1 MGMRHHI
8 LALGL
13 LLGRL
18 APLSAQF
25 RVPEV
30 YTVDQAHSLL
40 DFTTRL
46 VGFNRVRGTFG
57 TWQADFVYDPAA
69 PLSGFVSF
77 IAEASSIATQV
88 EERDQD
94 LKGANFFDV
103 ARFPLL
109 RFEGHVGSVAGTT
122 LQIEGKLT
130 IRDSTRTLRF
140 PLELVTSEAT
150 DPFGN
155 RRLVFAGK
163 VTLNRRDFGVV
174 GPKFWN
180 RAISDSVSIEME
192 LAGRIWGYTSRGFRH
207 GAYYG
212 PGLVAAADSNRFPEV
227 SRRMEREL
235 AAEQDSVRFPSP
247 GETDVAVGRLI
258 QAGKPREAL
267 TVLELFDGTV
277 DKRWAAP
284 ARSFYEARLGEVLIR
299 LGRGEEARRHL
310 DKAIALD
317 SSNTNARAWRAS
329 APK

>member
-1 MGMRHHI
+1 MGMRSY
-8 LALGL
+8 LFALGL

-18 APLSAQF
+18 APVSAQA
-25 RVPEV
+25 RVAEV
-30 YTVDQAHSLL
+30 YTVDEAHSLL

-57 TWQADFVYDPAA
+57 TWKADFVYDPAA
-69 PLSGFVSF
+69 PLSGYVSF
-77 IAEASSIATQV
+77 IAEAASIATQV
-88 EERDQD
+88 EERDRD
-94 LKGANFFDV
+94 LKAASFFDV

-109 RFEGHVGSVAGTT
+109 RFEGHVASAAGTT

-130 IRDSTRTLRF
+130 IRDSVRTVRF
-140 PLELVTSEAT
+140 PLELTTPEAT

-180 RAISDSVSIEME
+180 LAISDSVSIEME
-192 LAGRIWGYTSRGFRH
+192 LAGRIWGYTSLGFRR

-212 PGLVAAADSNRFPEV
+212 PGLVAAADSGRFSEV

-235 AAEQDSVRFPSP
+235 AAEQDSIRIPSP
-247 GETDVAVGRLI
+247 GETDVAVGRLV

-267 TVLELFDGTV
+267 RVLELFDGAV
-277 DKRWAAP
+277 ERRWTTP
-284 ARSFYEARLGEVLIR
+284 ARSLYQTRLGEVLIR
-299 LGRGEEARRHL
+299 LGRGEEAKSHL

-329 APK
+329 VPK